1 MLVASLLQCNACHYF
16 FEKMKKKKHKE
27 SIPCVSFFIS
37 CCCVFFLQFQVD
49 VEELMPGE
57 TLLVE
62 NIEERVGVEFLHI
75 MHSWLAPQSL

>member
-16 FEKMKKKKHKE
+16 FEKMKKKE
-27 SIPCVSFFIS
+27 TQGIDSLCFFFYFLLLCV
-37 CCCVFFLQFQVD
+37 FLQFQVD